1 MTRSRKRAPSRRVLA
16 AAGAGWSVWY
26 PVDRWAMMTNEERSA
41 VQIAQ
46 ARLLSPPDD
55 NETRQDAP
63 GRTLEAHQ
71 V

>member
-1 MTRSRKRAPSRRVLA
+1 MTRSRKRSPSRRVLA

-26 PVDRWAMMTNEERSA
+26 PVDLWAAMTVDERST

-46 ARLLSPPDD
+46 ARLLNPPDD
-55 NETRQDAP
+55 KETRQDGP
-63 GRTLEAHQ
+63 GRALEAYQ